1 MWIMIRLQHAVN
13 ESAEGPDASQVFAGF
28 VSGS

>member
-1 MWIMIRLQHAVN
+1 MWTVMRLQRPVN
-13 ESAEGPDASQVFAGF
+13 ESAEGPDASQVFAGI